1 MVSIQS
7 QVDMYQEFK
16 QKVDGLAGA
25 YGELNFIS
33 YMREDETT
41 DRMSYNE
48 MYRIVCGAKESLE
61 ALGLKR
67 GERVAIIS
75 AVSPATLLTGECLA
89 YSGITSV
96 LLDASLPVEE
106 LIRLI
111 TFSDV
116 RAIFAGSQIYEML
129 KDEFHD
135 TLDFFKLIESDKLEC
150 FEEKPVKQL
159 KSPET
164 KDPEED
170 IIAIIY
176 SSGTT
181 GTMKGIK
188 VTYKSVVISDR
199 IFGRIIGDNEKCKF
213 LYAFPY
219 NHIAGFIL
227 YYIFLFRGWD
237 LGLIENMNASKLQKT
252 LVEFEP
258 HIFGMVPKVF
268 EVMEQKIRA
277 AIREKGK
284 VAEVAINGL
293 LNFCYFLRKNF
304 GINLGKPLFKGI
316 RSKVFGSNIVSV
328 GGGGTK
334 FSGSTAKFFFSLGLN
349 WMDAY
354 ASTETSVPCVTTCY
368 DDRMVVDTEGNV
380 HKMPEI
386 EIIIG
391 NPDENG
397 VGEVLVKSEL
407 MMKGYFRQP
416 ELTREAFD
424 EKGYFKTGDAGY
436 IDKKGF
442 LHVTGRIKESIVLQS
457 GKKVSPVDVDSY
469 YFAQLSGYEMASKG
483 ISDEDNQYD
492 RIHMFVQ
499 NDHYDEQ
506 TKERI
511 REEILAVSAQAPVMY
526 QVSAVHFVHK
536 IEKTSIGKVKRYR
549 LEIEEDISEEVV
561 VTKEKLS
568 EKDRFLNL
576 VKDKTALPRITME
589 QKLSEDLGI
598 ESLSMYELITELE
611 GEFHVQLAN
620 AAEKVTTVSE
630 LYELVKNGSSGANQA
645 NSVNIAEY
653 PLQKTAKDRKRL
665 IRVMKL
671 SQKLWKFEVKGLEN
685 VGEDN
690 YIICPNHECHF
701 DGLFVFSALYK
712 AGKLNPDKICCMAK
726 KEHLD
731 HKITRDWLKLL
742 GGIPVDRFG
751 MSAPAILRSRE
762 CIREGYT
769 FLIHPEGTRTRT
781 GELGKFKSGAAM
793 LAEETGKKILPVRI
807 DGAYELYP
815 YNKIFPKFFDWKH
828 FRKYPLTIQFAE
840 PISTEGKTVKEVT
853 EELRQIIVQM
863 GKEK

>member
-1 MVSIQS
+1 
-7 QVDMYQEFK
+7 MYQEFK
-16 QKVDGLAGA
+16 QKIDSLTQT
-25 YGELNFIS
+25 YGELNYIS
-33 YMREDETT
+33 YMRENETT
-41 DRMSYNE
+41 DVISYNE
-48 MYRIVCGAKESLE
+48 KYQIMCGVKTKLE

-67 GERVAIIS
+67 GERVALIS
-75 AVSPATLLTGECLA
+75 PVSPATLLTGECLA

-106 LIRLI
+106 LVRLVS
-111 TFSDV
+111 FSDV
-116 RAIFAGSQIYEML
+116 RAIFAAPDIYTML
-129 KDEFHD
+129 RDTFRN
-135 TLDFFKLIESDKLEC
+135 TLDFFKLIEGDRLESYD
-150 FEEKPVKQL
+150 EQPVKQL
-159 KSPET
+159 KSLET

-199 IFGRIIGDNEKCKF
+199 IFGKIIGDNEKCKF

-227 YYIFLFRGWD
+227 YYIFLFRGWE
-237 LGLIENMNASKLQKT
+237 LGLIENMNASKLQKA
-252 LVEFEP
+252 LLEFEP

-284 VAEVAINGL
+284 VVDVVINGL
-293 LNFCYFLRKNF
+293 LNLCYFLRKNF

-316 RSKVFGSNIVSV
+316 RSKVFGTNIISV

-334 FSGSTAKFFFSLGLN
+334 FSGSTAKFYFSLGLG

-397 VGEVLVKSEL
+397 IGEVLVKSEL

-416 ELTREAFD
+416 ELTKEAFD
-424 EKGYFKTGDAGY
+424 ENGYFKTGDAGY

-457 GKKVSPVDVDSY
+457 GKKVSPTDVDSY
-469 YFAQLSGYEMASKG
+469 YFAKLPQYEMASKG

-499 NDHYDEQ
+499 DDHYDEE
-506 TKERI
+506 TKARI
-511 REEILAVSAQAPVMY
+511 CEEILEEAALAPAMY
-526 QVSAVHFVHK
+526 QLSAVHFVKK
-536 IEKTSIGKVKRYR
+536 IEKTSIGKVKRF
-549 LEIEEDISEEVV
+549 LLKIEEDCQEEEV

-568 EKDRFLNL
+568 DKDKFLNL
-576 VKDKTALPRITME
+576 VKNKTALTAITMD
-589 QKLSEDLGI
+589 QRLNEDLGI

-611 GEFHVQLAN
+611 GAFRVQLAN
-620 AAEKVTTVSE
+620 ATAEVKTVGE
-630 LYELVKNGSSGANQA
+630 LYELVKKGSANEK
-645 NSVNIAEY
+645 SKSIDITKY
-653 PLQKTAKDRKRL
+653 PLEKSKADKKRL
-665 IRVMKL
+665 IRIMKRT
-671 SQKLWKFEVKGLEN
+671 QKLWKFSVKGLEN
-685 VGEDN
+685 VADGEN

-712 AGKLNPDKICCMAK
+712 AGKLESDKICCMAK

-762 CIREGYT
+762 CIREGYN
-769 FLIHPEGTRTRT
+769 FLIHPEGTRTRN
-781 GELGKFKSGAAM
+781 GELGKFKSGAAT
-793 LAEETGKKILPVRI
+793 LAEETNRKILPVRI
-807 DGAYELYP
+807 DGAYEMYP
-815 YNKIFPKFFDWKH
+815 YNKLLPRFFDWKH
-828 FRKYPLTIQFAE
+828 FKKYEITIQFGA
-840 PISTEGKTVKEVT
+840 PITTEGKTVREVT
-853 EELRQIIVQM
+853 EELRQVIVQM
-863 GKEK
+863 GEKK